1 MFGNR
6 KIFNVPVHQKFNYK
20 PMHYDPRK
28 EELED
33 RLRTLAE
40 LQRDDIAGAKSRI
53 SSGIRSG
60 YLADQTYR
68 QQQIRRSNLV
78 IVGVVIMLL
87 VLGYLLLNVY
97 LPELTKFTE

>member
-6 KIFNVPVHQKFNYK
+6 KIFKVPVHQKFSYK

-28 EELED
+28 EELEE
-33 RLRTLAE
+33 RLRTLTE

-53 SSGIRSG
+53 ASGLRSG